1 MNSIQPALASSLFGW
16 DWGTTADWV
25 SGIATIG
32 AVIVALFAN
41 KMSSEERDE
50 AAEDRDN
57 AATERK
63 EAAADRREAAADR
76 AAHRRELEALQH
88 ERRADLARK
97 VVLTVTPIG
106 AESGSISPYAL
117 RDTGARLTL
126 TNYSDLPIYNVQLGT
141 DQGLYEVYRPQ
152 KWDSVPPGGT
162 VHFDF
167 PPSHFRHHLSPIAGF
182 MDARNRG
189 WLIDRYG
196 HLRPGN
202 NRIDFIKVYDR
213 AENPF
218 PDDPQP

>member
-1 MNSIQPALASSLFGW
+1 MGEPLQLPSASYLLRGRPSGLVGTGPSQQRHALL
-16 DWGTTADWV
+16 
-25 SGIATIG
+25 
-32 AVIVALFAN
+32 
-41 KMSSEERDE
+41 
-50 AAEDRDN
+50 
-57 AATERK
+57 
-63 EAAADRREAAADR
+63 
-76 AAHRRELEALQH
+76 H
-88 ERRADLARK
+88 
-97 VVLTVTPIG
+97 
-106 AESGSISPYAL
+106 
-117 RDTGARLTL
+117 LTL